1 MTSCVPLPPGERP
14 ADAPP
19 LHRVAVLA
27 LDGVIP
33 FELGIPS
40 RILGGAYTND
50 GRPLYDVRVCSLDGS
65 PVRTADGFSVVPE
78 HGPEEL
84 AAADTVVVPPT
95 VEMRTL
101 ADDGSLTVLVAGALA
116 RIRPGTRVVS
126 ICNGAYAL
134 AAAGLLDGRPATTH
148 WWETAHFQSLFP
160 LVRLDEDVLFVDDG
174 DVLTSA
180 GAAAGV
186 DLCLHLVR
194 RDHGSA
200 TANAVARRCVVPPWR
215 DGGQA
220 QYIERPVPEPT
231 TTTTAPTRAWALE
244 RLDRP
249 LTLTELAAH
258 ARMSVRTFT
267 RRFRDE
273 AGTTPGQW
281 LTAQRVE
288 LAKQLLETSDLT
300 VDHIADRAGFGS
312 GNSLRQHMRA
322 QVGIS
327 PAAYRR
333 AFHRTS
339 EDTTAK
345 DITVQDITA
354 KNITVKEKEF
364 AQ

>member
-1 MTSCVPLPPGERP
+1 MPPV
-14 ADAPP
+14 
-19 LHRVAVLA
+19 HRVAVLA

-40 RILGGAYTND
+40 RIFGAALAED
-50 GRPLYDVRVCSLDGS
+50 GSPLYDVRVCTLDGGT
-65 PVRTADGFSVVPE
+65 VRTSDGFSIVAA
-78 HGPEEL
+78 HGPEIL
-84 AAADTVVVPPT
+84 SQADTVVVPPT
-95 VEMRTL
+95 HELRTR
-101 ADDGSLTVLVAGALA
+101 AEDGSLGAELSA
-116 RIRPGTRVVS
+116 ALGLIRPGTRTVS
-126 ICNGAYAL
+126 ICTGAYAL
-134 AAAGLLDGRPATTH
+134 AAAGLLDGRRATTH
-148 WWETAHFQSLFP
+148 WWEAAHFRSLFP
-160 LVRLDEDVLFVDDG
+160 RVLLDEDVLFVDDG

-200 TANAVARRCVVPPWR
+200 TANQVARRCVVPPWR

-231 TTTTAPTRAWALE
+231 SATTAPTRAWALQ

-249 LTLTELAAH
+249 LTLTELAGH
-258 ARMSVRTFT
+258 AGMSVRTFT

-300 VDHIADRAGFGS
+300 VDHIADRTGFGS

-322 QVGIS
+322 LVGVS

-333 AFHRTS
+333 TFHLATGGS
-339 EDTTAK
+339 APDE
-345 DITVQDITA
+345 
-354 KNITVKEKEF
+354 EF
-364 AQ
+364 AR

>member
-19 LHRVAVLA
+19 PHRVAVLA

-33 FELGIPS
+33 FELGIPA
-40 RILGGAYTND
+40 RILGGALTSD
-50 GRPLYDVRVCSLDGS
+50 GWPLYDVRVCSLDGS
-65 PVRTADGFSVVPE
+65 PVRTSDGFSVVPE

-84 AAADTVVVPPT
+84 SAADTVVVPPT
-95 VEMRTL
+95 ANMRAL
-101 ADDGSLTVLVAGALA
+101 ADEGSLAALAGEALA
-116 RIRPGTRVVS
+116 RIGPGARVVS
-126 ICNGAYAL
+126 ICNGSYAL

-148 WWETAHFQSLFP
+148 WWEAAHFRTLHPHVLLQ
-160 LVRLDEDVLFVDDG
+160 EDVLFVDDG

-231 TTTTAPTRAWALE
+231 STTTAPTRAWALE

-249 LTLTELAAH
+249 LTLAELAGH

-300 VDHIADRAGFGS
+300 VDHIASRTGFGS

-322 QVGIS
+322 LVGVS

-333 AFHRTS
+333 TFHLTS
-339 EDTTAK
+339 
-345 DITVQDITA
+345 
-354 KNITVKEKEF
+354 KEKEF

>member
-1 MTSCVPLPPGERP
+1 MATFVSAAENPPRES
-14 ADAPP
+14 PP
-19 LHRVAVLA
+19 PHRVAVLA

-40 RILGGAYTND
+40 RILGAAYTRD
-50 GRPLYDVRVCSLDGS
+50 GAPLYDVRVCTLDGA
-65 PVRTADGFSVVPE
+65 PVRTSDGFSIVAE

-95 VEMRTL
+95 YELRRL
-101 ADDGSLTVLVAGALA
+101 ADEGSLADGMRGALA
-116 RIRPGTRVVS
+116 LIRPGTRVVS
-126 ICNGAYAL
+126 ICTGAYAL
-134 AAAGLLDGRPATTH
+134 AAAGLLDGRRATTH
-148 WWETAHFQSLFP
+148 WWEAAHFRSLFP
-160 LVRLDEDVLFVDDG
+160 DVRLDEDVLFVDDG

-194 RDHGSA
+194 KDHGSA

-220 QYIERPVPEPT
+220 QYIERPVPEPA

-249 LTLTELAAH
+249 LTLTELAEH

-300 VDHIADRAGFGS
+300 VDHIADRTGFGS

-322 QVGIS
+322 LVGIS

-333 AFHRTS
+333 AFHL
-339 EDTTAK
+339 TTR
-345 DITVQDITA
+345 
-354 KNITVKEKEF
+354 EKEF